1 MIKIEKISPDG
12 KIVLGEDALTQG
24 QLLDHAEYSRIKVLS
39 GEVLVS
45 IDELDLVTLR
55 PEAPAVWDDEIKNEV
70 KDEVKD
76 EVAPAITD
84 KPTSA
89 AKDTEDKVKTTSAN
103 STSAK
108 TPKSTGSTKK

>member
-45 IDELDLVTLR
+45 IDELDLITLR
-55 PEAPAVWDDEIKNEV
+55 PEAPAVWEDEV